1 MPVTG
6 EGLDP
11 LLGKRIRVRL
21 KDGADISGIFKVNLK
36 QEQRLLLRQRGG
48 LEQVIPYQKVERVDS
63 LERKRA
69 WWRRLLHR

>member
-21 KDGADISGIFKVNLK
+21 KDGVDISGIFKVNLK

-48 LEQVIPYQKVERVDS
+48 LEQVIPYQKVARIDS
-63 LERKRA
+63 LERRPV